1 MELELAR
8 ILEAVL
14 RGRITNVRRIVVL
27 VVFHHPYT
35 KLTLEESLNHK
46 TKSIGYGVIAFH
58 IFLTKFSKDHNIYSI
73 QYLSKYS
80 RMFIVLSAQ

>member
-35 KLTLEESLNHK
+35 KLTIEKSLNHK
-46 TKSIGYGVIAFH
+46 TKSIGYGVIA
-58 IFLTKFSKDHNIYSI
+58 FLTKFSKDHNIYSI